1 MIEVKKTHELIPGD
15 LVFIYNKYVCIF
27 LSKKTRTMKS
37 LTIPSYET
45 TGHELTCLWP
55 TTLVNTT
62 FHSGN
67 NGILVL
73 K

>member
-1 MIEVKKTHELIPGD
+1 MIEVKKIHELIPGD
-15 LVFIYNKYVCIF
+15 LVFIYNKF
-27 LSKKTRTMKS
+27 LCVLLLKKTRTMKS

-45 TGHELTCLWP
+45 TGYELTCLWP
-55 TTLVNTT
+55 KTLVKTT

-67 NGILVL
+67 NDIQVL

>member
-1 MIEVKKTHELIPGD
+1 MIEVKKISELIPGD
-15 LVFIYNKYVCIF
+15 LVFIYNKFLCIL
-27 LSKKTRTMKS
+27 LSKKTNTVKS

-45 TGHELTCLWP
+45 TGYELTCLWP
-55 TTLVNTT
+55 TTLVKTT

-67 NGILVL
+67 KDIQVL

>member
-1 MIEVKKTHELIPGD
+1 MIEVKKIHELIPGD
-15 LVFIYNKYVCIF
+15 LVFIYNKF
-27 LSKKTRTMKS
+27 LCVLLLKKTRTMKS

-45 TGHELTCLWP
+45 TGYELTCLWP
-55 TTLVNTT
+55 KTLVNTT

-67 NGILVL
+67 NDIQVL